1 MQSLC
6 VEQTDAPHLLLRYWN
21 QDRRAIFYITFNIA
35 IGTIIYL
42 PCLIETI

>member
-1 MQSLC
+1 MKNAVTMC
-6 VEQTDAPHLLLRYWN
+6 VEQADAPHLLLRYSN

-42 PCLIETI
+42 TVLD